1 MTLTDTGPLI
11 ALLDSSDKHHA
22 ACAKAAETMP
32 RPLVT
37 TWPCVTE
44 AMYFLGKS
52 RGHPAQDALWAMIDT
67 GLVQIHELSAGEMA
81 RMRVLMAQY
90 ADRPMDL
97 ADASLVAAAESVG
110 VKRVFT
116 IDSDFLFYRLA
127 NSATLRLVP

>member
-1 MTLTDTGPLI
+1 MTLTDTGPLV
-11 ALLDSSDKHHA
+11 AMLDKGDSSHA
-22 ACAKAAETMP
+22 RCTMALGSLSK
-32 RPLVT
+32 PLVT
-37 TWPCVTE
+37 TWPCVAET
-44 AMYFLGKS
+44 MHLVGKS
-52 RGHPAQDALWAMIDT
+52 IGHRAQDELWDWIET

-127 NSATLRLVP
+127 NTTTLRLVP